1 MLSLKNLFF
10 FIFFLFCGPFSFAQI
25 SYSAYVVNEA
35 GEGIAD
41 ANVSEGNNGV
51 MTDSL
56 GLFTLIFSSGKHA
69 LQISHLQYQSVVF
82 MVDTKKPVSRFVLN
96 TRTNVLEGVSIEQ
109 NRFQSSRE
117 QAGVTQL
124 NPKDIVRLPTAFGD
138 FNKILSTLPGVVA
151 NNELSSAY
159 AVRGGNFDENL
170 VYVNGIEIY
179 RPFLIRSGQQ
189 EGLSFVNTDL
199 VKRVDFSSGGWQA
212 KYGDKLSSSLN
223 IQYKEPEKAAGSA
236 TFSLLG
242 GAAHAENKIGERV
255 KYVMGVRHKRSTY
268 LLNTLETQGQY
279 LPNFTDLQTYI
290 SIDADRD
297 PKDQTEKDFDIGVLA
312 TYSRNRYLVV
322 PESRTTEFGSF
333 QQAFRLFVAFEGKEI
348 MEYDTYQ
355 GGVKLTRK
363 FNRKMQSTLVLSLMA
378 TLEREYLDLEGGYR
392 LCDVDKNTSS
402 STFNDCVAVR
412 GIGTK
417 YTFARNRLR
426 GKIWSVEQ
434 LNEWLPSKNHKIEWG
449 ANFSYQHIDDF
460 LYEYAFTDSADYA
473 QVDYSIQ
480 SEYNL
485 NAPKVT
491 GFVQHT
497 WLIDDT
503 KTLTY
508 GLRALYWH
516 LNGQF
521 LLSPRVQFSAKP
533 KWSKDVVFRASA
545 GVYHQTPLYREL
557 RNREGLLN
565 EQVKAQTS
573 KHFIAGIDYQF
584 PMWGRTFK
592 LVSEAY
598 FKSIKNVIPYDI
610 DNVRIRYFGENVA
623 KAYATGF
630 DFRLNGE
637 FIPGSES
644 WLSFGLLSTKEDI
657 EGDGKGYIRRP
668 SDQRANIAIFFQDHL
683 QKNPTVRV
691 FLNLVYG
698 SGLPFGPPNKPDQ
711 RSIFRG
717 PSYTRADLGFSK
729 EFNFSEKQRKPLG
742 MNELWLTVEVLNVF
756 ANNNVFSYTW
766 IEDVAGSN
774 YAIPNALSARF
785 LNLKLA
791 ARF

>member
-1 MLSLKNLFF
+1 MVLLLVQAS
-10 FIFFLFCGPFSFAQI
+10 ITVAQTSFRGLVIDEQ
-25 SYSAYVVNEA
+25 EK
-35 GEGIAD
+35 GIAQAHLVVGD
-41 ANVSEGNNGV
+41 HTAL
-51 MTDSL
+51 TDSL
-56 GLFTLIFSSGKHA
+56 GFFTILVPSGDFK
-69 LQISHLQYQSVVF
+69 LQISHIQYQTGVYL
-82 MVDTKKPVSRFVLN
+82 VDPQKPPENFKLSTKVNMLD
-96 TRTNVLEGVSIEQ
+96 GVSVEDT
-109 NRFQSSRE
+109 RLQSARE
-117 QAGVTQL
+117 QAAVTQL
-124 NPKDIVRLPTAFGD
+124 DPKDISRLPTAFGD

-151 NNELSSAY
+151 NNELSSTY

-212 KYGDKLSSSLN
+212 KYGDKLSSALN
-223 IQYKEPEKAAGSA
+223 IQYKEPEKAAGSV

-242 GAAHAENKIGERV
+242 AAAHAEDQLGDRV
-255 KYVMGVRHKRSTY
+255 KYVLGLRHKRSTY

-279 LPNFTDLQTYI
+279 LPNFTDIQSYI
-290 SIDADRD
+290 TIDADKD
-297 PKDQTEKDFDIGVLA
+297 PKDRLEKDLEIGLLMA
-312 TYSRNRYLVV
+312 YSRNRYLVV
-322 PESRTTEFGSF
+322 PESRVTDFGSF
-333 QQAFRLFVAFEGKEI
+333 SQAFRLFVAFEGKES

-363 FNRKMQSTLVLSLMA
+363 FNRKVQSTLVLSLMA

-412 GIGTK
+412 GIGTR

-426 GKIWSVEQ
+426 GKIWTVEQ
-434 LNEWLPSKNHKIEWG
+434 LNEWLPNKANKVEWG
-449 ANFSYQHIDDF
+449 VNFTHQHIDDF
-460 LYEYAFTDSADYA
+460 LYEYAFVDSADYA
-473 QVDYSIQ
+473 QVEYSIQ
-480 SEYNL
+480 SEYQL
-485 NAPKVT
+485 NAPKLT
-491 GFVQHT
+491 AFVQHT
-497 WLIDDT
+497 WLIDDA

-508 GLRALYWH
+508 GLRALYWQ

-521 LLSPRVQFSAKP
+521 LLSPRAQFALKP
-533 KWSKDVVFRASA
+533 QWNKDVIFRASA

-557 RNREGLLN
+557 RNREGLVN

-573 KHFIAGIDYQF
+573 MHFIAGLDYQF

-598 FKSIKNVIPYDI
+598 YKSIKNVIPYDI
-610 DNVRIRYFGENVA
+610 DNVRIRYFGANMA
-623 KAYATGF
+623 KAFATGF

-644 WLSFGLLSTKEDI
+644 WISFGLLSTQEDI
-657 EGDGKGYIRRP
+657 EGDDRGYLRRP
-668 SDQRANIAIFFQDHL
+668 SDQRLNVAILFQDHL
-683 QKNPTVRV
+683 PKNPTVRV
-691 FLNLVYG
+691 FLNLVHG
-698 SGLPFGPPNKPDQ
+698 SGLPFGPPNDAEQ
-711 RSIFRG
+711 RSVFKG
-717 PSYTRADLGFSK
+717 PSYTRADIGFSK
-729 EFNFSEKQRKPLG
+729 EFDFSEKGRKPLG
-742 MNELWLTVEVLNVF
+742 MNGLWITLEVLNLF

-766 IEDVAGSN
+766 IEDVLGTN